1 MTAWKNDVYP
11 VLLCP
16 EPSLIEA
23 VRSAARDF
31 CNETHLWILA
41 LDRISVVANTQ
52 AYALAMPTAWLT
64 LAEIV
69 IVDNVKYKQTGDTD
83 DQFVTL
89 DPVSENQKDL
99 HDSGNWKF
107 RTATIP
113 NGYWVDLS
121 EKKLYFYYI
130 PTVASTTGLLVTAV
144 LKPTLI
150 ATVVPEFLYDD
161 YRDCITFGALAH
173 LFNQRQARWFDPTLA
188 EYYNAKFEAA
198 YSDSKWRKITGATK
212 RRARL
217 NLNLKKGIWP

>member
-107 RTATIP
+107 RTALHPYRRKHNRTP
-113 NGYWVDLS
+113 CNGCPKAHAGSYRCSNLS
-121 EKKLYFYYI
+121 LRR
-130 PTVASTTGLLVTAV
+130 SQGLH
-144 LKPTLI
+144 
-150 ATVVPEFLYDD
+150 YSW
-161 YRDCITFGALAH
+161 RFGP
-173 LFNQRQARWFDPTLA
+173 F
-188 EYYNAKFEAA
+188 
-198 YSDSKWRKITGATK
+198 I
-212 RRARL
+212 
-217 NLNLKKGIWP
+217 